1 VSRCTELE
9 SGGRMID
16 AILTNTVLPRISE
29 ELLKRMIEG
38 TPVERVHVRVAG
50 GDFAYGFQ
58 RDSGP
63 EARL

>member
-1 VSRCTELE
+1 
-9 SGGRMID
+9 MID

-38 TPVERVHVRVAG
+38 TPVERVHVRVAD

-63 EARL
+63 EARP